1 MRSVRIFTANLLG
14 TFAATAEAIEEVEA
28 AKADKAHT
36 HKKSDITDFPTSMTP
51 TSHASSATTY
61 GKGDGSNYGHLR
73 LSNSTSSSY
82 GTSDGYAATPSAVKA
97 AYDLA
102 NGKADKAKW
111 VSVTISTSGWVSD
124 TSVPSKPY
132 RYDISVSGV
141 TASDSA
147 DINLSDAAQETAAK
161 CGLSAR
167 AGTAAGKI
175 QLRAKTKPS
184 ASMSAEYRIIQGV

>member
-1 MRSVRIFTANLLG
+1 MKITAIEHLRATAERARIFTANLFG
-14 TFAATAEAIEEVEA
+14 TFAAATAEAIEEVEA
-28 AKADKAHT
+28 A
-36 HKKSDITDFPTSMTP
+36 
-51 TSHASSATTY
+51 
-61 GKGDGSNYGHLR
+61 
-73 LSNSTSSSY
+73 
-82 GTSDGYAATPSAVKA
+82 
-97 AYDLA
+97 
-102 NGKADKAKW
+102 KADKAKW

-141 TASDSA
+141 TTSDSA
-147 DINLSDAAQETAAK
+147 DVNISDAAQETAAK